1 MKDNLNFEHHRQLIL
16 SLIEAAKQMP
26 RLADD
31 APRDEADNEFLEDLG
46 RLGEST
52 QVNEDFITK
61 GQASLCRIVAR
72 YPELTPLAH
81 RDLFW
86 LFGGDCLHFMPDEEI
101 AIYQRLDERRYSLEN
116 EGKTFN
122 FAEERAKLFGLH

>member
-1 MKDNLNFEHHRQLIL
+1 MTDNHYFQHHLQLIL
-16 SLIEAAKQMP
+16 ELNEAAKQMP
-26 RLADD
+26 RLADT
-31 APRDEADNEFLEDLG
+31 APRDEADNEFLEDLQ

-52 QVNEDFITK
+52 QVNESFISK

-101 AIYQRLDERRYSLEN
+101 AIYQRLDERRHVIES

-122 FAEERAKLFGLH
+122 FADERATLFGLN

>member
-1 MKDNLNFEHHRQLIL
+1 MTDNLYFEHHRQLIL
-16 SLIEAAKQMP
+16 ALIDAAKQMP
-26 RLADD
+26 RLAEH
-31 APRDEADNEFLEDLG
+31 APRDEADNEFLEDLE
-46 RLGEST
+46 RLSEGT
-52 QVNEDFITK
+52 QINETFISK

-101 AIYQRLDERRYSLEN
+101 ALYQRLDERRYSLES

-122 FAEERAKLFGLH
+122 FAEERAQLFGLH

>member
-1 MKDNLNFEHHRQLIL
+1 MTDNHNFEHHLQLIL
-16 SLIEAAKQMP
+16 ALITAAKQMP
-26 RLADD
+26 RLADS
-31 APRDEADNEFLEDLG
+31 APRDDVDNEFLEDLQ
-46 RLGEST
+46 RLGESK
-52 QVNEDFITK
+52 QVDEAFISK

-101 AIYQRLDERRYSLEN
+101 AIYQRLDERRHSLES

-122 FAEERAKLFGLH
+122 FADERAILFGLH

>member
-1 MKDNLNFEHHRQLIL
+1 MTDTHFEHHIQLIL
-16 SLIEAAKQMP
+16 SLTEAAKHMP
-26 RLADD
+26 RLADT
-31 APRDEADNEFLEDLG
+31 APRDDADNEFLEDLQ
-46 RLGEST
+46 RLGESK
-52 QVNEDFITK
+52 QIDESFIAR
-61 GQASLCRIVAR
+61 GQATLSRIVAR

-101 AIYQRLDERRYSLEN
+101 NIYQRLDERRFSLEN

-122 FAEERAKLFGLH
+122 FAEERAKFFDLN

>member
-1 MKDNLNFEHHRQLIL
+1 MTDNHYFEHHLQLIL
-16 SLIEAAKQMP
+16 ALITAAKQMP
-26 RLADD
+26 RLADS
-31 APRDEADNEFLEDLG
+31 APRDDVDNEFLEDLQ
-46 RLGEST
+46 RLGESK
-52 QVNEDFITK
+52 QVDETFISK

-101 AIYQRLDERRYSLEN
+101 AIYQRLDERRHSLES

-122 FAEERAKLFGLH
+122 FADERAKLFGLH